1 MGMPSSLRLR
11 VLTPVETLLEVEET
25 RWVHVRLADG
35 AGITIYPGHAPLL
48 GETVSGVLR
57 YADARGEH
65 EFGATSG
72 ILHVE
77 GNHIRL
83 FTGGESAPGD
93 PGKPSA
99 VAQARRFERL
109 ARELGIRL
117 GREEREILESHI
129 EAR

>member
-1 MGMPSSLRLR
+1 MPSSLRLH
-11 VLTPVETLLEVEET
+11 VLTPVETLLQVEET

-48 GETVSGVLR
+48 GETISGAIR

-65 EFGATSG
+65 EYDATRG
-72 ILHVE
+72 ILHVQ

-83 FTGGESAPGD
+83 FTGGESEPAE
-93 PGKPSA
+93 PGKPST

-117 GREEREILESHI
+117 GQEEREILESHS
-129 EAR
+129 ETG